1 MSETIKHTNY
11 GTVNLGC
18 CENLYHTTYHQLKK
32 EIHFAVSI
40 GEIYNPKNYLDPKY
54 HFGYRF
60 PFPTR
65 TTRNCSDTM
74 TILNGVFK

>member
-32 EIHFAVSI
+32 EIHFAVSK
-40 GEIYNPKNYLDPKY
+40 GEIYNPKKY
-54 HFGYRF
+54 
-60 PFPTR
+60 
-65 TTRNCSDTM
+65 
-74 TILNGVFK
+74 